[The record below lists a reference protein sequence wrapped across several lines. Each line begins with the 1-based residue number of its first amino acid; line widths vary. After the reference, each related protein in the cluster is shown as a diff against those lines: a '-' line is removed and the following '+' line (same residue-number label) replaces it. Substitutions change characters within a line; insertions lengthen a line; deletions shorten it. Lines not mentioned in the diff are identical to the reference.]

1 MNRSVYR
8 YVFDG
13 KIPFEDV
20 EESLL
25 LAVLAAESLHGR
37 SALRMC
43 TSFYLEREKRSVAVD
58 GDSQVGEHIAR
69 IFTGLLTQEFGEE
82 AFRVTRCSELKKGA
96 DSGGKSEGKECK
108 CRKGVS
114 Q

>member
-1 MNRSVYR
+1 MNRSVYQ
-8 YVFDG
+8 YTFAE

-25 LAVLAAESLHGR
+25 LAVLVAESLHGR

-82 AFRVTRCSELKKGA
+82 AFRVTRCSELKKEA
-96 DSGGKSEGKECK
+96 DPERDGEERACK
-108 CRKGVS
+108 CRAGVS

>member
-8 YVFDG
+8 YVFDR

-37 SALRMC
+37 AALRMC

-58 GDSQVGEHIAR
+58 GDSQIGEDIAR

-82 AFRVTRCSELKKGA
+82 AFRVTRCSELKKVKAKNASAGRVYRN
-96 DSGGKSEGKECK
+96 EGNS
-108 CRKGVS
+108 R
-114 Q
+114 